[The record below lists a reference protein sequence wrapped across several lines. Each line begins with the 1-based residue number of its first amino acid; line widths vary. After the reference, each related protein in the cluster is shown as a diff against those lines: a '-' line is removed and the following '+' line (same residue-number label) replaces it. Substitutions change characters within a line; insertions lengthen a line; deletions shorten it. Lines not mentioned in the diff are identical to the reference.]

1 MTWIVDASPYSRQCS
16 LKEARL
22 RCARHSLSAKCKAL
36 KMYFFSSFFILILF
50 LLLLFFFFHK
60 PWMSCKHRVRNPN
73 LSFFFKK
80 KNVLTQQ
87 FLFYFIY
94 LFIYLF
100 LSLVQLVPCLMREK
114 KKPVLYIFLVYYIK
128 LDM

>member
-16 LKEARL
+16 LKEARH

-80 KNVLTQQ
+80 KCFNPTI
-87 FLFYFIY
+87 FILFY

-114 KKPVLYIFLVYYIK
+114 KKTSTLHFFGVLYKIRYVN
-128 LDM
+128 

>member
-80 KNVLTQQ
+80 KCFNPTI
-87 FLFYFIY
+87 FILFY

-114 KKPVLYIFLVYYIK
+114 KKPVLYIFLAYYIK